1 MEILYARLMTR
12 SEFFTMITFLK
23 KKKMAK
29 KRSMGMVN
37 MRMENRTSL
46 FTGYWFSGSSK
57 L

>member
-1 MEILYARLMTR
+1 
-12 SEFFTMITFLK
+12 MITFLK

-46 FTGYWFSGSSK
+46 FTEYWFSGSSK
-57 L
+57 LQRSKNI